1 MLKKTIFLLMI
12 CGIAMGVKA
21 QSAEE
26 LLSQAQ
32 QLTKQMKE
40 TEALAKYKELL
51 QVSPGHVIAFT
62 QASLICSRE
71 GARQKDKAAKQ
82 EWFDQAR
89 VYAYEALKVEP
100 ENPEANYAQA
110 VYYARLAQISGAK
123 EKVAAAKEVKKY
135 ADLALKFKPDYGEV
149 YHLIGKWNFDL
160 HNLSSIEKAAAK
172 VLFGG
177 VPPGTMEDAIAS
189 YEKCMQLK
197 PSFIINYLDLA
208 IAFKQN
214 NQETQSME
222 VLNKA
227 MKLRPIFQ
235 DDVAYK
241 AECKKMLE
249 EMQ

>member
-1 MLKKTIFLLMI
+1 MLKKTIFMLML
-12 CGIAMGVKA
+12 CGIALAVKA

-26 LLSQAQ
+26 LLAQAQ
-32 QLTKQMKE
+32 LLTKQYKE
-40 TEALAKYKELL
+40 TEALAKYRELL
-51 QVSPGHVIAFT
+51 QVSPGHVTAFV
-62 QASLICSRE
+62 QSSLICSRE
-71 GARQKDKAAKQ
+71 STRQKDKAVKQ
-82 EWFDQAR
+82 EWLEQAR
-89 VYAYEALKVEP
+89 IAAYEALKAEP

-135 ADLALKFKPDYGEV
+135 ADLALKFKPDYAEAF
-149 YHLIGKWNFDL
+149 HLIGKWNFDL
-160 HNLSSIEKAAAK
+160 YNLSSIEKTAAK

-177 VPPGTMEDAIAS
+177 VPPGTMEEAIAN

-197 PSFIINYLDLA
+197 PNYIVNYLDLA

-227 MKLRPIFQ
+227 MKLRPMFQ
-235 DDVAYK
+235 DDIAYK
-241 AECKKMLE
+241 AECKKMLDA
-249 EMQ
+249 MQ